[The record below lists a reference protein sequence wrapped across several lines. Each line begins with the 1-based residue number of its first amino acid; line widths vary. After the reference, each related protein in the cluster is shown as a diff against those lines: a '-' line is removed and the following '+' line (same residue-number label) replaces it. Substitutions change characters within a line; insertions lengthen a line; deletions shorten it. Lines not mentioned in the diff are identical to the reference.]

1 MRIYVLIYLPTA
13 GTLDFSKFGLNVNE
27 CKVID
32 LQKRTILEGEVEN
45 NILQMLPI
53 LEDELVIIQK

>member
-1 MRIYVLIYLPTA
+1 
-13 GTLDFSKFGLNVNE
+13 LDFSKFGFNVNE

-32 LQKRTILEGEVEN
+32 LQRRTILEGEVEN

-53 LEDELVIIQK
+53 LEDELVIIKKKH